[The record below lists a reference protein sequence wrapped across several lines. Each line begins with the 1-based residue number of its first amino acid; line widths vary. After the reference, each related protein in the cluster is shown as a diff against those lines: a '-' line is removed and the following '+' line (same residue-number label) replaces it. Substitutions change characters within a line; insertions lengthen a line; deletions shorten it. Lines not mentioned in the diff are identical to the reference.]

1 MPTAQPTITLLLE
14 DDEDDAPSLEDV
26 SAGAAAVLV
35 RYTVEAAPLV
45 GFPTTE
51 VITVV
56 ASAAEDWE
64 VSFVEDEVE
73 RSARVDTG
81 FDVDVAAGAGLVS
94 DAELVAGAALVAVTD
109 PMPVGS
115 APVAIGGP

>member
-1 MPTAQPTITLLLE
+1 MPTAQPTITLLL

-45 GFPTTE
+45 GLPTTE

-56 ASAAEDWE
+56 ASATEDWE
-64 VSFVEDEVE
+64 VSFGDDEVE
-73 RSARVDTG
+73 GSARVDTG
-81 FDVDVAAGAGLVS
+81 FDVEVAAGAGLVS